1 MSYIEVEEVV
11 KDYKIKK
18 RNSEQSRVRQLLFP
32 EYELKRAVDHIS
44 FSVEAG
50 EIVGYL
56 GPNGAG
62 KSTTIK
68 MLSGILVP
76 TEGNIRVGKWNPGSD
91 RRYYVKEIGVVFGQ
105 RTQLWWDIPVRDSLI
120 LLKEMYRVSDVVYK
134 ENMNFFSD
142 ILDMNAILD
151 IPVRQLSLG
160 QRMRADLCAAL
171 IHNPSVI
178 FLDEP
183 TIGLDAV
190 AKKKIREF
198 IKYINITK
206 KATVLLTTHDMSD
219 VEKLCDRVIVIDKGK
234 KVFDDSLRKLMDH
247 YGYMENVCIETL
259 NTFIH
264 QELLEE
270 KEVSLNRINET
281 QIEIR
286 YDKRKIRFM
295 DILELI
301 SVNNKIVSVN
311 LQNAELEDAI
321 RYLYM
326 SEKEEVYEMHNQDY
340 NEFI

>member
-1 MSYIEVEEVV
+1 
-11 KDYKIKK
+11 
-18 RNSEQSRVRQLLFP
+18 
-32 EYELKRAVDHIS
+32 
-44 FSVEAG
+44 
-50 EIVGYL
+50 
-56 GPNGAG
+56 
-62 KSTTIK
+62 
-68 MLSGILVP
+68 
-76 TEGNIRVGKWNPGSD
+76 
-91 RRYYVKEIGVVFGQ
+91 
-105 RTQLWWDIPVRDSLI
+105 
-120 LLKEMYRVSDVVYK
+120 
-134 ENMNFFSD
+134 
-142 ILDMNAILD
+142 
-151 IPVRQLSLG
+151 
-160 QRMRADLCAAL
+160 
-171 IHNPSVI
+171 
-178 FLDEP
+178 
-183 TIGLDAV
+183 
-190 AKKKIREF
+190 
-198 IKYINITK
+198 
-206 KATVLLTTHDMSD
+206 MSD